1 MSEDKKVVLL
11 KKNQMKSALYIL
23 ITIITLSFSYESVAQ
38 SETRQIRKEVQ
49 MEMLD
54 DVITLTIT
62 TTDGDKITEEIYT
75 GEEAKQML
83 AELEKV
89 DKEKIVSS
97 QEVREEFIMEE
108 VEGIS
113 KLTIRRTA
121 DGIETEE
128 VFFGPEADKKIIE
141 LESRENT
148 PIKIEMEIE
157 EDHSNE

>member
-1 MSEDKKVVLL
+1 LWKDKKSVIL
-11 KKNQMKSALYIL
+11 KKKQMKNALFIL
-23 ITIITLSFSYESVAQ
+23 VTLIALSFSNEIAAQ

-62 TTDGDKITEEIYT
+62 TIDGDKVTEEIYT

-83 AELEKV
+83 VELEKV
-89 DKEKIVSS
+89 DEKKIVSS

-108 VEGIS
+108 VEGIN
-113 KLTIRRTA
+113 KLTIRRTEN
-121 DGIETEE
+121 GNETEE
-128 VFFGPEADKKIIE
+128 VFFGPQADKKMKE
-141 LESRENT
+141 LESRENA

-157 EDHSNE
+157 EEHSNE